1 MKASAY
7 EFLSVGEVQPQR
19 DWHMP
24 SHSHRIHELIV
35 VLSGRM
41 TLKTPGGTVRGEAGD
56 LLFYRAGVAHEETSD
71 PADPV
76 NTVFIAFKADAPL
89 VANVALR
96 TRDADA
102 RVRQM
107 AGWLLRD
114 QRSGIAADRH
124 HPLLAAVLGE
134 VRRLGH
140 SPRDPWLE
148 EVRLYLEQ
156 NLARAIY
163 LDDLARRVRMSK
175 FAFLRK
181 FKRLGGRTPM
191 QELQLMR
198 VNRARA
204 MMLASGLPVKAI
216 APAVGLNDEY
226 QCRNCFGAISTSR
239 RANCARAPRATA
251 TKPVTSDARL
261 RASSHDTQPNSAWD
275 HAGLT
280 PFQLCPVRLIPGA
293 RKPADD
299 LPRACPPSHCASAD
313 RPDPGRL
320 RRHPGRD

>member
-1 MKASAY
+1 MKAPAC
-7 EFLSVGEVQPQR
+7 EFISVGEVTRQR

-41 TLKTPGGTVRGEAGD
+41 TLKTPDETVQGEAGD
-56 LLFYRAGVAHEETSD
+56 LLFYRAGVPHEETSD

-76 NTVFIAFKADAPL
+76 NTFFIAFRASDSL
-89 VANVALR
+89 VANIATR

-107 AGWLLRD
+107 ATWMLRD
-114 QRSGIAADRH
+114 HRAAVAHERLD
-124 HPLLAAVLGE
+124 PLLAAVLAE
-134 VRRLGH
+134 VRRLGQ

-148 EVRLYLEQ
+148 DMRQHMQQ
-156 NLARAIY
+156 NLARPIY
-163 LDDLARRVRMSK
+163 LADLAHRGRMSK
-175 FAFLRK
+175 FAFVRK

-226 QCRNCFGAISTSR
+226 QLSKLFR
-239 RANCARAPRATA
+239 RHFHLSPRELRTRAPRDRTA
-251 TKPVTSDARL
+251 T
-261 RASSHDTQPNSAWD
+261 
-275 HAGLT
+275 
-280 PFQLCPVRLIPGA
+280 
-293 RKPADD
+293 
-299 LPRACPPSHCASAD
+299 
-313 RPDPGRL
+313 
-320 RRHPGRD
+320 

>member
-1 MKASAY
+1 MRAPVC
-7 EFLSVGEVQPQR
+7 EFLSAGEVQPQR

-41 TLKTPGGTVRGEAGD
+41 TLKTPAETVPAEAGD
-56 LLFYRAGVAHEETSD
+56 LLFYRAGVPHEETSD

-76 NTVFIAFKADAPL
+76 NTFFVAFKADALL
-89 VANVALR
+89 VARVALR
-96 TRDADA
+96 TRDVDA

-107 AGWLLRD
+107 VAWLLRD
-114 QRSGIAADRH
+114 HRAGVAPERL

-134 VRRLGH
+134 VWRLGH

-148 EVRLYLEQ
+148 EMRQHMQQ
-156 NLARAIY
+156 NLARTIY
-163 LDDLARRVRMSK
+163 LDDLARRGRMSK
-175 FAFLRK
+175 FAFVRK

-226 QCRNCFGAISTSR
+226 QLSKLF
-239 RANCARAPRATA
+239 
-251 TKPVTSDARL
+251 
-261 RASSHDTQPNSAWD
+261 
-275 HAGLT
+275 
-280 PFQLCPVRLIPGA
+280 
-293 RKPADD
+293 
-299 LPRACPPSHCASAD
+299 
-313 RPDPGRL
+313 
-320 RRHPGRD
+320 RRHFHLSPRELRTRSPRDRTTA

>member
-1 MKASAY
+1 MAGVAKTCQKLPMKAPIC
-7 EFLSVGEVQPQR
+7 EFLSAGEVQPYAE
-19 DWHMP
+19 WHMP

-41 TLKTPGGTVRGEAGD
+41 TLKTPGETVQGEAGD
-56 LLFYRAGVAHEETSD
+56 LLFYHAGVAHEETSD
-71 PADPV
+71 PGDPV
-76 NTVFIAFKADAPL
+76 NTFFIAFKADAPL

-107 AGWLLRD
+107 VTWLLRD
-114 QRSGIAADRH
+114 HRAGAGNDRLS
-124 HPLLAAVLGE
+124 PLLAAVLGE
-134 VRRLGH
+134 VQRLGH

-148 EVRLYLEQ
+148 EMRQHMLQ
-156 NLARAIY
+156 NLARSIY
-163 LDDLARRVRMSK
+163 LDDLARRGRMSK
-175 FAFLRK
+175 FAFVRK

-226 QCRNCFGAISTSR
+226 QLSKLFRRHFHLSPRELRTRLPRDRESAAGVR
-239 RANCARAPRATA
+239 RA
-251 TKPVTSDARL
+251 S
-261 RASSHDTQPNSAWD
+261 
-275 HAGLT
+275 
-280 PFQLCPVRLIPGA
+280 
-293 RKPADD
+293 
-299 LPRACPPSHCASAD
+299 
-313 RPDPGRL
+313 
-320 RRHPGRD
+320 

>member
-71 PADPV
+71 PTDPV

-226 QCRNCFGAISTSR
+226 QLSKLFR
-239 RANCARAPRATA
+239 RHFHLSPRE
-251 TKPVTSDARL
+251 L
-261 RASSHDTQPNSAWD
+261 RTRSPRDRD
-275 HAGLT
+275 EAG
-280 PFQLCPVRLIPGA
+280 
-293 RKPADD
+293 D
-299 LPRACPPSHCASAD
+299 
-313 RPDPGRL
+313 L
-320 RRHPGRD
+320 RRTAEGIKS

>member
-1 MKASAY
+1 MPAPSCEVLSA
-7 EFLSVGEVQPQR
+7 GEVQPQR

-41 TLKTPGGTVRGEAGD
+41 TLKTPEETVLGEAGD

-76 NTVFIAFKADAPL
+76 NTVFLAFKADAPL

-107 AGWLLRD
+107 VGWLLRD
-114 QRSGIAADRH
+114 QRSGVATDH
-124 HPLLAAVLGE
+124 LHPLLAAVLGE
-134 VRRLGH
+134 V
-140 SPRDPWLE
+140 
-148 EVRLYLEQ
+148 
-156 NLARAIY
+156 ARAIY

-175 FAFLRK
+175 FAFVRK

-198 VNRARA
+198 VHRARA

-226 QCRNCFGAISTSR
+226 QLSKLFR
-239 RANCARAPRATA
+239 RHFHLSPRELRTRAPRDRDGAGA
-251 TKPVTSDARL
+251 AR
-261 RASSHDTQPNSAWD
+261 R
-275 HAGLT
+275 
-280 PFQLCPVRLIPGA
+280 
-293 RKPADD
+293 
-299 LPRACPPSHCASAD
+299 PP
-313 RPDPGRL
+313 
-320 RRHPGRD
+320 